1 MEPCALIEGAGPF
14 TASVNAFIALVE
26 ELQSHIH
33 DQGWHRRVVPV
44 TIGVLDGLLV
54 RPARGAIAA
63 ARTPGL
69 ASVMQA
75 GERLAHVGWLTADAA
90 PA

>member
-1 MEPCALIEGAGPF
+1 
-14 TASVNAFIALVE
+14 
-26 ELQSHIH
+26 
-33 DQGWHRRVVPV
+33 VVPV

>member
-1 MEPCALIEGAGPF
+1 VVAVAADPPDDGHKPPRTDIP
-14 TASVNAFIALVE
+14 V
-26 ELQSHIH
+26 QSAHIH